1 MKASLRAFLCLL
13 AACTGQIGDP
23 SEDPESEDA
32 GTNYPDGTIV
42 LDDGAVIFPD
52 GYIPQPETTWVPL
65 RRLTDS
71 ELRATV
77 FDAFELENAELNS
90 GMRRYFRL
98 PEPEPGDVFRNHT
111 PELTV
116 GVGAFEN
123 LVESASRFA
132 QAYAGWRDA
141 QPDERFEC
149 DAPEACMEV
158 FIRQVGER
166 LYRRPLLEG
175 EVESLL
181 EAYRTT
187 TLALDEDAGFEAV
200 VLSMVMSPQTLYL
213 YETDEPAFYPFHVA
227 ARLSYY
233 LWRAP
238 PDDSL
243 RSKASDG
250 TLIDEVV
257 FLAEV
262 ERMMNDDRF
271 YEAQTEFFIEMLD
284 LTRFASFYKDTTL
297 DGTLEREGMRDDFR
311 DNIRRIYEAD
321 GTLHDLLIDELVFT
335 DPLLTAFLPDG
346 PYPGILAHP
355 VFTWTHASYRLSS
368 PIERGVTVLERLVR
382 CSHLPPPPMNVAPL
396 PSPNA
401 DATARERL
409 AMHREDPACSVC
421 HNYIDPIGLTF
432 ENYDQNGAYRSTGSW
447 WSNGVVVSDEPI
459 DSSGG
464 LVGTDNDGDVDDLRG
479 LVQRLADSGD
489 VQQCFTDQ
497 ALRYA
502 VLRDLEGVDEEQRQ
516 ELSQAF
522 EGSEFRLRG
531 LIRSIAMSPVI
542 RFETEEGEAP

>member
-1 MKASLRAFLCLL
+1 MKTSIAAFLCL
-13 AACTGQIGDP
+13 AIACTGQISDP
-23 SEDPESEDA
+23 NEGPESEDA

-42 LDDGAVIFPD
+42 LEDGAVVFPD
-52 GYIPQPETTWVPL
+52 GYIPPPETTWVPL

-77 FDAFELENAELNS
+77 FNAFEMENAELNS

-132 QAYAGWRDA
+132 SAYAGWRDA

-158 FIRQVGER
+158 FIRHVGAR
-166 LYRRPLLEG
+166 LYRRPILDD
-175 EVESLL
+175 EVASLM

-187 TLALDEDAGFEAV
+187 TTALDEDAGFEAV

-213 YETDEPAFYPFHVA
+213 YETNDPEFYPFHVA

-238 PDDSL
+238 PDETL

-250 TLIDEVV
+250 TLRDEAT
-257 FLAEV
+257 FLAEI
-262 ERMMNDDRF
+262 ERMMSDDRF

-284 LTRFASFYKDTTL
+284 LTRFESFYKDMTLNGTL
-297 DGTLEREGMRDDFR
+297 DREGMRADFHA
-311 DNIRRIYEAD
+311 NIRRIYEAD
-321 GTLHDLLIDELVFT
+321 GTLQDLLTDELVFT

-346 PYPGILAHP
+346 PYPGLLAHP
-355 VFTWTHASYRLSS
+355 VFTWTHATYRLSS

-382 CSHLPPPPMNVAPL
+382 CGHLPPPPMNVAPL
-396 PSPNA
+396 PSPNE

-409 AMHREDPACSVC
+409 AVHREDPACAVC

-432 ENYDQNGAYRSTGSW
+432 ENYDWNGAYRTTNSW
-447 WSNGVVVSDEPI
+447 WNNGVVVSDEPV

-464 LVGTDNDGDVDDLRG
+464 LVGTDNDGDVDDLAG

-502 VLRDLEGVDEEQRQ
+502 VLRDLEGVDDAQRQ
-516 ELSQAF
+516 ELRQGF
-522 EGSEFRLRG
+522 ESSEFRLRA
-531 LIRSIAMSPVI
+531 LIREIALSPVI
-542 RFETEEGEAP
+542 RFESEEGEAP